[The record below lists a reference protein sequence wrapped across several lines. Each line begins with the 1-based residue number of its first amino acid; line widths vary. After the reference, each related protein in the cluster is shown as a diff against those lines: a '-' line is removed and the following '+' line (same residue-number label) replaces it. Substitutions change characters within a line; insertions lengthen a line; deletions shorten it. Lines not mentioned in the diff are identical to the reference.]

1 MNIVIAGIIKFLE
14 LEGWYSALTPEQ
26 QQKLKEYSGQ
36 GEGLIQGDIFSSQTQ
51 KHFFWTTAGN
61 AVHKK
66 DYDFTIFLAEKGL
79 TAQGSLVDQHFVFNS
94 LITAYERK
102 NDHENA
108 KKHCLA
114 ELKDFSRISRA
125 LRKDF
130 DGELPSSIPC
140 RDSLLDIVAGIE
152 QNYEEAEQLIQIFVQ
167 KSLLTPEEAKD
178 ELKNLRIN
186 KLHTNAEVLLTEGK
200 LEQARSILEQVIT
213 LDESQAAE
221 IYKTLANCFLKNRME
236 QDALRY
242 FQKAFA
248 VDPLIGGVR
257 TKLERLSKELGV
269 QGEPSKTKILNTL
282 AEKRKMAT
290 EWWAKRDLANEYV
303 KIKHYDDAW
312 TLFNEAL
319 LLRSKAGMP
328 CGTIYPHMA
337 RLLER
342 ENRYED
348 AIFHYL
354 LSYKELISAGSSD
367 PPKYVSQGLN
377 RCLKKLELTRLDNTG
392 LYELVRREK
401 EAARIQRSLEELIK
415 VQRSFG

>member
-1 MNIVIAGIIKFLE
+1 MVGGTIKFLE
-14 LEGWYSALTPEQ
+14 LESWYSSLTPEQ

-36 GEGLIQGDIFSSQTQ
+36 GEGLIQGDFFSLQTP

-61 AVHKK
+61 AIPKN
-66 DYDFTIFLAEKGL
+66 DCDFAIFLAEKGL

-94 LITAYERK
+94 LITAYEK
-102 NDHENA
+102 TNDHESA

-200 LEQARSILEQVIT
+200 LEQARSILEQVIA

-236 QDALRY
+236 QDALSY

-248 VDPLIGGVR
+248 ADPLIGGVR
-257 TKLERLSKELGV
+257 TKLERLSKKLGV
-269 QGEPSKTKILNTL
+269 QGEPNRAKILNTL
-282 AEKRKMAT
+282 AEKRKMAN

-312 TLFNEAL
+312 TLFNEGL

-328 CGTIYPHMA
+328 CDTIYPYMA

-342 ENRYED
+342 ENRFED

-354 LSYKELISAGSSD
+354 LGYKELISTGSSD
-367 PPKYVSQGLN
+367 PPKYVSQGLS
-377 RCLKKLELTRLDNTG
+377 RCLKKLGLTRLDNTE

-401 EAARIQRSLEELIK
+401 EAARIRRSLEELIK
-415 VQRSFG
+415 VQRSCR